1 MRRFCAEVSLIE
13 TTNSLPTARYVVL
26 LSPQG
31 DKHRQISDKLR
42 DIQNK
47 KKHQKTDLDLTNQRI
62 ETCQQDIN
70 KLQKELEVC
79 V

>member
-1 MRRFCAEVSLIE
+1 MTNDL
-13 TTNSLPTARYVVL
+13 TTIKYIVHLF
-26 LSPQG
+26 PQG

-42 DIQNK
+42 DIHNK

-70 KLQKELEVC
+70 SLQKELEVC

>member
-1 MRRFCAEVSLIE
+1 MEVSLIE
-13 TTNSLPTARYVVL
+13 ATNSPPTTRYVVL